1 MVELTLK
8 PKSSAPHLV
17 FLPLYHFHFGEQ
29 ETGSISSMTQKVNLG
44 AEEHVCAVV
53 LKSGSIPGST
63 SYELY
68 DLGKLRDV
76 LGKKKKKM
84 KQKTNKKEMC
94 LSFFISRESRTTPGT
109 SDVLN
114 NVDYDYGL
122 QNCSQTQEKGS
133 ALVLP
138 LKQDP
143 L

>member
-76 LGKKKKKM
+76 LGKKKKKNEAKN
-84 KQKTNKKEMC
+84 KQK
-94 LSFFISRESRTTPGT
+94 R
-109 SDVLN
+109 DVPEFLHQQRIEN
-114 NVDYDYGL
+114 NAWNIRRA
-122 QNCSQTQEKGS
+122 Q
-133 ALVLP
+133 
-138 LKQDP
+138 
-143 L
+143 